1 DGNAHAATGSAKGV
15 KLEDLSSLLNLGTSF
30 TGAPGGSAHWTFAGN
45 TDYKSASG
53 DVAITISQADASITV
68 NGYTGVYDGNAHAA
82 TGSAKGV
89 KLEDLSSLLN
99 LGTSF
104 TGAPGGSARWTFA
117 GNTDY
122 KSASGDVAITISQ
135 ADASITVNGYTGVY
149 DGNAHAAT
157 SSAKGA
163 KLEDLS
169 SLLKLGT
176 SFTGAPGGSAPRT
189 FAGNT
194 DYKSASGSV

>member
-104 TGAPGGSARWTFA
+104 TDVPGGTAHWTFD
-117 GNTDY
+117 GNTNY
-122 KSASGDVAITISQ
+122 KPASASVSITINRATLTVTADNQ
-135 ADASITVNGYTGVY
+135 AVTLHGAVPTLTFKITGFKNGESASVLTTQPTCTTTG
-149 DGNAHAAT
+149 T
-157 SSAKGA
+157 SSSGVGNYPITCSGGA
-163 KLEDLS
+163 
-169 SLLKLGT
+169 
-176 SFTGAPGGSAPRT
+176 A
-189 FAGNT
+189 
-194 DYKSASGSV
+194 